1 MLESHCLV
9 PTVTHSSDSG
19 YDKLEGYPSFK
30 FRSLRQFLSVITD
43 QIDLSA
49 VALTLYS
56 NEVIELQTAQE
67 ILQST
72 EVGVQEEIKVLEI
85 FGQLQKRK
93 DLIPF
98 FLRSLL
104 DSGETSSANRKL
116 YELLSENMD
125 FSDTDVNEACEME
138 YFKRRSVSCIKKRA
152 CIMKQS
158 YLPRLY
164 IY

>member
-19 YDKLEGYPSFK
+19 YDKLKGYPSFK

-104 DSGETSSANRKL
+104 DSGETSLANRKL

-125 FSDTDVNEACEME
+125 FSDTDVNEACEIE
-138 YFKRRSVSCIKKRA
+138 YFKRRSVSCTKKHA